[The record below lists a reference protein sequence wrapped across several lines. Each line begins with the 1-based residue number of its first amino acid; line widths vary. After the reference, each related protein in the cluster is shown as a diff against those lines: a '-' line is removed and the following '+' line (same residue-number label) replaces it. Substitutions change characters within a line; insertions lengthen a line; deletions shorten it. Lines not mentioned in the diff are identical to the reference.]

1 MEINMPIKIQDKL
14 PAAKVLRSENIFVMT
29 EKRAQGQDIRPL
41 KIAIFNL
48 MPTKITT
55 ETQIMRALSN
65 SPLQVEIVLLHTA
78 SHTSKNTPIEHL
90 RSFYKTFEDVKGEKF
105 DGLII
110 TGAPV
115 ELLDF
120 EEVDYWDELTAVMDW
135 SRTHVTS
142 TLHICW
148 AAQAGLYYHYGV
160 PKYTLGGKM
169 FGVFKHKV
177 NRKKNKLVRG
187 FDDVF
192 YAPHSRHT
200 EVRSEDIKKVG
211 DLEIIAS
218 SKEAGVYMVAS
229 KNGKNIFVTGHSEYD
244 AETLHLEY
252 MRDKDKRD
260 DVSVPCHYYKD
271 DNPLNAP
278 VVSWRAHSTLLFTN
292 WLNYCVYQITPYD
305 LNEIGAEN

>member
-1 MEINMPIKIQDKL
+1 MPIKIQDKL

-78 SHTSKNTPIEHL
+78 SYTSKNTPIEHL
-90 RSFYKTFEDVKGEKF
+90 RSFYKTFDDVKGEKF

-115 ELLDF
+115 ELMEF
-120 EEVDYWDELTAVMDW
+120 EDVDYWDELKSVMDW

-142 TLHICW
+142 TFHICW

-160 PKYTLGGKM
+160 PKYTLPEKM

-200 EVRSEDIKKVG
+200 EIKSEDIKKVG

-229 KNGKNIFVTGHSEYD
+229 KNGKHVFVTGHSEYD

-252 MRDKDKRD
+252 VRDKGKRD
-260 DVSVPCHYYKD
+260 DVPVPCNYYKD
-271 DNPLNAP
+271 DNPVNSP

>member
-1 MEINMPIKIQDKL
+1 MPIKIQDKL

-78 SHTSKNTPIEHL
+78 SHTSKNTPTEHL
-90 RSFYKTFEDVKGEKF
+90 KSFYKTFDDVKNEKF

-115 ELLDF
+115 ELMEF
-120 EEVDYWDELTAVMDW
+120 EDVDYWDELKAVMDW
-135 SRTHVTS
+135 SRTNVTS

-160 PKYTLGGKM
+160 PKYTLKGKM

-200 EVRSEDIKKVG
+200 EIRSEDIKKVSE
-211 DLEIIAS
+211 LEIVAA

-229 KNGKNIFVTGHSEYD
+229 KNGKHVFVTGHSEYD

-252 MRDKDKRD
+252 MRDKGKRD
-260 DVSVPCHYYKD
+260 DVSLPCNYYKD
-271 DNPLNAP
+271 DNPENAP
-278 VVSWRAHSTLLFTN
+278 IVSWRAHSTLLFTN

-305 LNEIGAEN
+305 LNEIGAE

>member
-1 MEINMPIKIQDKL
+1 MPIKIQDKL
-14 PAAKVLRSENIFVMT
+14 PAAKTLRSENIFVMT
-29 EKRAQGQDIRPL
+29 EKRAMSQDIRPL

-78 SHTSKNTPIEHL
+78 SHTSKNTSEEHL
-90 RSFYKTFEDVKGEKF
+90 KSFYKTFEDVKDEKF

-115 ELLDF
+115 ELLEF
-120 EEVDYWDELTAVMDW
+120 EDVDYWSELTAVMDW
-135 SRTHVTS
+135 SKTNVTS
-142 TLHICW
+142 TFHICW

-160 PKYTLGGKM
+160 PKYPLDSKM

-200 EVRSEDIKKVG
+200 EIKSEDIKKVSE
-211 DLEIIAS
+211 LEIIAT
-218 SKEAGVYMVAS
+218 SKEAGIYMVAS
-229 KNGKNIFVTGHSEYD
+229 KNGKHIFVTGHSEYD

-252 MRDKDKRD
+252 VRDRDKGLPQDI
-260 DVSVPCHYYKD
+260 PCNYYKG
-271 DNPLNAP
+271 DNPNNAP
-278 VVSWRAHSTLLFTN
+278 VISWRAHSTLLFTN

-305 LNEIGAEN
+305 LNEIGED

>member
-1 MEINMPIKIQDKL
+1 MPIKIQDKL
-14 PAAKVLRSENIFVMT
+14 PAAKTLRSENIFVMT
-29 EKRAQGQDIRPL
+29 EKRAMSQDIRPL

-90 RSFYKTFEDVKGEKF
+90 KSFYKTFEDVKGEKF

-115 ELLDF
+115 ELMDF
-120 EEVDYWDELTAVMDW
+120 EDVDYWSELTAVMDW
-135 SRTHVTS
+135 SKTHVTS
-142 TLHICW
+142 TFHICW

-160 PKYTLGGKM
+160 PKYTLDSKM

-187 FDDVF
+187 FF
-192 YAPHSRHT
+192 
-200 EVRSEDIKKVG
+200 
-211 DLEIIAS
+211 
-218 SKEAGVYMVAS
+218 
-229 KNGKNIFVTGHSEYD
+229 
-244 AETLHLEY
+244 
-252 MRDKDKRD
+252 
-260 DVSVPCHYYKD
+260 
-271 DNPLNAP
+271 
-278 VVSWRAHSTLLFTN
+278 
-292 WLNYCVYQITPYD
+292 
-305 LNEIGAEN
+305 